1 MILSASRRT
10 DIPCWYSD
18 WFINRLKAGFAL
30 VRNPVNAKQISRI
43 ALSPEKVDCIGIL
56 DEGFPKYDGQ
66 ASAS

>member
-30 VRNPVNAKQISRI
+30 VRNPVNAKQISQI
-43 ALSPEKVDCIGIL
+43 ALSPERWTVLYFGRRISKI
-56 DEGFPKYDGQ
+56 
-66 ASAS
+66 